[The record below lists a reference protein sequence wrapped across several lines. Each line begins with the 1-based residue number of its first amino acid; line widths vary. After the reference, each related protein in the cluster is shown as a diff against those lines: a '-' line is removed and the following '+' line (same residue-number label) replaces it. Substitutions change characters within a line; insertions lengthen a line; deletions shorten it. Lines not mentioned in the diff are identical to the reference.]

1 VLRLRRG
8 SPAARDLLVLGVVG
22 TGYAVFALIGMGS
35 EPFLWALALAAVG
48 VPLYLVMRR
57 ANSKPAAP

>member
-1 VLRLRRG
+1 
-8 SPAARDLLVLGVVG
+8 
-22 TGYAVFALIGMGS
+22 MGS

-48 VPLYLVMRR
+48 VPIYLVMRR